1 MEHMEDNPLFGI
13 DLSDVSGVDSN
24 SDSSSADGDAPV
36 ITPPRA
42 AVLQT
47 VNIKSHVPV
56 VLEIAEHNYEEWR
69 CFFDAFIR
77 KFGLGSHLSSPPTHA
92 QRRDPEW
99 PVKDQCIHSWLYNS
113 IAKDVRDI
121 VRKPRATTF
130 AIWGAIQDQF
140 RDNQLHRAG

>member
-1 MEHMEDNPLFGI
+1 MEHMDDNPLF
-13 DLSDVSGVDSN
+13 GVDSN

-36 ITPPRA
+36 ITPPPA

-56 VLEIAEHNYEEWR
+56 VLELAEPNYDEWR
-69 CFFDAFIR
+69 CFFDAFID
-77 KFGLGSHLSSPPTHA
+77 KFSLGSHLSSPPTHA

-99 PVKDQCIHSWLYNS
+99 RVKDQSIISWLYNS

-121 VRKPRATTF
+121 VRKPRATAF
-130 AIWGAIQDQF
+130 AIWGAVQNQF